1 MKRNNK
7 FVVIQKDIIQ
17 QVVDGKLI
25 EGKFQIPFDELKNR
39 TEVVSLIEQFRKEG
53 AQSSAVETDDLIKD
67 PWDRVVHHILNLT
80 DKELADLLG

>member
-39 TEVVSLIEQFRKEG
+39 TEVVALIEQFRKEG
-53 AQSSAVETDDLIKD
+53 AQSSAVETDDPIKD
-67 PWDRVVHHILNLT
+67 PWNHMVNQLAGLT
-80 DKELADLLG
+80 TEEG